1 MLIKRGRIV
10 DDPFFAVGDDE
21 PAPATGAMLVSL
33 KRFAAE
39 KDALLARGYP
49 LAVRV
54 GPGESPESLGADVQK
69 LSAVVLLVGYF
80 KDGRAFSWARLLRTR
95 LGFKGEIR
103 VSGHFLKD
111 QLAFYARV
119 GADAF
124 DFSHNVSP
132 EDVDRAMREIS
143 HVYQPAVDGQ
153 RTIRELRVKVKAAR
167 ALAS

>member
-10 DDPFFAVGDDE
+10 DDPFFAIADDE
-21 PAPATGAMLVSL
+21 PAPFTGAVLVSL
-33 KRFAAE
+33 KRFAAD
-39 KDALLARGYP
+39 KDTLLARNYP

-54 GPGESPESLGADVQK
+54 GPGESPQSLGDDVNR
-69 LSAVVLLVGYF
+69 LAAVVLQVGYF

-103 VSGHFLKD
+103 IAGHFLKD
-111 QLAFYARV
+111 QIAFFARV

-124 DFSHNVSP
+124 DFSQNISP
-132 EDVDRAMREIS
+132 DDVDKALKEIS
-143 HVYQPAVDGQ
+143 DVYQPSVDGR
-153 RTIRELRVKVKAAR
+153 RTIRELRENVKAPL